1 MSPTFRQDHQDNRTW
16 VLEQLLKSEGYLDP
30 RMYECADYCVSTSII
45 NDVKDVLKAWENWQK
60 SHPSKSPSQINRL

>member
-1 MSPTFRQDHQDNRTW
+1 MSPTFRQDSQDNRTW
-16 VLEQLLKSEGYLDP
+16 VLEQLLKNEGMLDP
-30 RMYECADYCVSTSII
+30 RMYECADYCVSAGII

>member
-16 VLEQLLKSEGYLDP
+16 VLEQMLKNEGYLAP

>member
-16 VLEQLLKSEGYLDP
+16 VLEQLLKNEGYLDP
-30 RMYECADYCVSTSII
+30 RMYECADYCVSASII
-45 NDVKDVLKAWENWQK
+45 NDVKDVLKAWENWQR

>member
-16 VLEQLLKSEGYLDP
+16 VLEQMLKNEGYLAP
-30 RMYECADYCVSTSII
+30 RMYECADYCTSTGII

>member
-16 VLEQLLKSEGYLDP
+16 VLEQLLKNEGYLDP
-30 RMYECADYCVSTSII
+30 RMYECADYCTSTGII